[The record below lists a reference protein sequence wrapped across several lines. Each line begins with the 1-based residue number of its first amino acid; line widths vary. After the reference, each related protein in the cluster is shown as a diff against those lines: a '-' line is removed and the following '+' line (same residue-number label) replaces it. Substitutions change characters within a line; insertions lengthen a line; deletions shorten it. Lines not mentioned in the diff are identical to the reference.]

1 MVPEEEALEDEPHGN
16 RRSAR
21 DRRAPDRLGD
31 WTMLTAASLLTAN
44 NGEGTIFVKDDEIA
58 YFGVLLMQMSL
69 NQGLKVFG
77 KKGEAGAMK
86 EMQQLHDM
94 ETFFPRDPKLLT
106 QEERIKALS
115 SLIFLK
121 EKSNGEVK
129 GRTCVNGAPQRE
141 YIRKEDAH
149 SPMVMTDSV
158 FIQGVINAKER
169 RKVGK

>member
-1 MVPEEEALEDEPHGN
+1 
-16 RRSAR
+16 
-21 DRRAPDRLGD
+21 
-31 WTMLTAASLLTAN
+31 MLTAASLLTAN
-44 NGEGTIFVKDDEIA
+44 NGEDTIFVKDNEIA
-58 YFGVLLMQMSL
+58 YFGVLFMQMSL
-69 NQGLKVFG
+69 KQGLKVFG

-94 ETFFPRDPKLLT
+94 ETFFPRDPKSLT

-129 GRTCVNGAPQRE
+129 GRTCVNGAPQRA

-149 SPMVMTDSV
+149 SSTVMTDSV

-169 RKVGK
+169 RKVHFLMR